1 MRLTPSGST
10 VREEV
15 REEVRA
21 GAEVRVGV
29 RVEVR
34 EAGARVGVGVEGW
47 GWRTAASAV
56 DRGIGHERC

>member
-21 GAEVRVGV
+21 GAEVRVEV
-29 RVEVR
+29 RV
-34 EAGARVGVGVEGW
+34 AGARVGVGVEGW
-47 GWRTAASAV
+47 GWRPTAASAV